1 MRIGFVIPWFAM
13 NISGGAETELRGLV
27 THFHAAGM
35 DLEVLTTCVQQF
47 NSDWNVDYYKE
58 GLSVEEG
65 IPIRRFPVRQRDT
78 AAFDAVNIRLMN
90 NDMPLTDE
98 LEHTFI
104 KECVNSPA
112 LYRYMKEHASEYDL
126 YVFIPYMFG
135 TTYYGVKACP
145 RKSVLIPCLHEES
158 YAHMRVFER
167 CFRHLAGMIFLS
179 EPEGELSERLYDLS
193 RVDARVLGAGVDD
206 IPEADEARF
215 REKYKLEEPF
225 VLYAGRKDAGKNVD
239 VLVNYFAEYRRR
251 HTTDLKLVLIGGG
264 KVAIPSAQK
273 EFILDLGFLPVQD
286 KYDAYRAASV
296 FCNPSPHES
305 FSIVIMESWLAGR
318 PVLVS
323 DDCAVTKN
331 FVKKAM
337 GGLYFQN
344 YHEFEGALQYLLD
357 HPVTAAQMGENG
369 KEFVKA
375 NFSWDVI
382 VKKYMDYFAGLI
394 KN

>member
-179 EPEGELSERLYDLS
+179 EPEGELAERLYDLS

-264 KVAIPSAQK
+264 KVAIPSDQK
-273 EFILDLGFLPVQD
+273 EFILDLGFLP
-286 KYDAYRAASV
+286 
-296 FCNPSPHES
+296 